1 MCKKIQ
7 KTCLHT
13 FMFVCNIHP
22 TVYVSKLFVYFFCDA
37 HKFSFER
44 LSMNLHFITTHK
56 IISTLLIAIMLTTCG
71 KTADVPQTAMPA
83 MPVGVVTVESTS
95 VPISAEAVAQT
106 EGAKEVE
113 IRPRV
118 GGILLKKLFE
128 EGAPIKAGQPMFLI
142 DPVPYQIALA
152 SAKAQLGQHKARI
165 EQTQRESDRLK
176 GLLASEAISQRE
188 ADNASSDNA
197 VAKATV
203 MQGDALVREAEL
215 NLSYTTVTAPSS
227 GIAGRFLYSEGA
239 LVAPNTSLL
248 TTVIQISPIWVRF
261 SLSDS
266 ELAALGGRLT
276 DKNVKKVTLLLA
288 DGTEYTQIG
297 KLNFAASEIDPALG
311 TQQLRATFDNPDH
324 VLLPGQ
330 FVRAR
335 ITTGTRDGVFLV
347 PQTSVLTG
355 DQGKFVFV
363 AETDKEGK
371 TVAAARPIQEGG
383 WQGANWVIL
392 GGLKAG
398 DKVIA
403 DNLIKV
409 RPGAPVAPHPFGAVP
424 MASPNSGSAVTSAN
438 KPTVK

>member
-1 MCKKIQ
+1 MTACSKKID
-7 KTCLHT
+7 TT
-13 FMFVCNIHP
+13 P
-22 TVYVSKLFVYFFCDA
+22 A
-37 HKFSFER
+37 
-44 LSMNLHFITTHK
+44 SM
-56 IISTLLIAIMLTTCG
+56 
-71 KTADVPQTAMPA
+71 PP
-83 MPVGVVTVESTS
+83 MPVGVITVEPTS

-142 DPVPYQIALA
+142 DPAPYQIALA
-152 SAKAQLGQHKARI
+152 GAKAQLGQQRARI
-165 EQTQRESDRLK
+165 EQTQRESERLK
-176 GLLASEAISQRE
+176 GLLATQAISQRE

-203 MQGDALVREAEL
+203 LQGDALVREAEL
-215 NLSYTTVTAPSS
+215 NLSYTTVRAPSS

-248 TTVIQISPIWVRF
+248 TTVVQISPIWVRF

-266 ELAALGGRLT
+266 ELAPLGGRLS
-276 DKNVKKVTLLLA
+276 DKIVKKVTLLLA
-288 DGTEYTQIG
+288 DGTEYSQTG
-297 KLNFAASEIDPALG
+297 KLNFAASEIDPTLG
-311 TQQLRATFDNPDH
+311 TQQLRATFNNPEH
-324 VLLPGQ
+324 LLLPGQ

-335 ITTGTRDGVFLV
+335 ITTGSRDGVFLL
-347 PQTSVLTG
+347 PQTAVLTG

-363 AETDKEGK
+363 AEKNKDGK
-371 TVAAARPIQEGG
+371 TVATVRPIQEGG
-383 WQGANWVIL
+383 WQGSNWVIL

-398 DKVIA
+398 DQVIA

-409 RPGAPVAPHPFGAVP
+409 RPGAPVAPHPFG
-424 MASPNSGSAVTSAN
+424 SAPAN
-438 KPTVK
+438 KAAA